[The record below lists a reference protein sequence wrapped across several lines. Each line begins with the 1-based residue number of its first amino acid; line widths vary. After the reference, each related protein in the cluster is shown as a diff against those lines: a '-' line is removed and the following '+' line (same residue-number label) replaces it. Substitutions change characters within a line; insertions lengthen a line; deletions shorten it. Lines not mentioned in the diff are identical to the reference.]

1 WFRST
6 SRCYSSYLTS
16 NVTSNQNLPPFREE
30 DHAMAMKP
38 PKSTEKSHAPSI
50 LMTSHQASRIG
61 TPIPINSIS
70 GSSIFTPFN
79 HTPQHRLLGSSPQHR
94 LNRWLFK
101 LCTARKKYVMVT
113 IYDPWKHETLFF
125 IQKNSCGI
133 GPVDKSPAFMSQ
145 NLSQR
150 GVVVDMSFK
159 HRSTNQPEHRRIKD
173 LRGYFEDG
181 CLNGVLAVTSAIEN
195 WELKSP
201 FTGSSS
207 PLISDPKIQQT
218 ILTEEDD
225 FLVSA

>member
-1 WFRST
+1 MMFP
-6 SRCYSSYLTS
+6 
-16 NVTSNQNLPPFREE
+16 LP
-30 DHAMAMKP
+30 
-38 PKSTEKSHAPSI
+38 
-50 LMTSHQASRIG
+50 Q
-61 TPIPINSIS
+61 
-70 GSSIFTPFN
+70 
-79 HTPQHRLLGSSPQHR
+79 
-94 LNRWLFK
+94 
-101 LCTARKKYVMVT
+101 
-113 IYDPWKHETLFF
+113 LFF

-145 NLSQR
+145 SR

>member
-1 WFRST
+1 MES
-6 SRCYSSYLTS
+6 
-16 NVTSNQNLPPFREE
+16 
-30 DHAMAMKP
+30 K
-38 PKSTEKSHAPSI
+38 
-50 LMTSHQASRIG
+50 
-61 TPIPINSIS
+61 
-70 GSSIFTPFN
+70 
-79 HTPQHRLLGSSPQHR
+79 
-94 LNRWLFK
+94 
-101 LCTARKKYVMVT
+101 
-113 IYDPWKHETLFF
+113 LFF

-145 NLSQR
+145 VVVRGKTVRDEKKSTTLYHRVVNLSQR